1 MPGDVMNQD
10 KQSYKIQWR
19 QAWPTWPTWPCFDN
33 DPEPEAQPRAEPELE
48 NLDQARAVLEKI
60 MSL

>member
-1 MPGDVMNQD
+1 MPGDAMNQD

-19 QAWPTWPTWPCFDN
+19 QAWPTWPCFDN
-33 DPEPEAQPRAEPELE
+33 DSEPEAQPRAEPELE

>member
-1 MPGDVMNQD
+1 MPGDAMNQD

-19 QAWPTWPTWPCFDN
+19 QAWPSWPCSN
-33 DPEPEAQPRAEPELE
+33 PEPKSQPRTEPELE
-48 NLDQARAVLEKI
+48 NLAEARALLEKI